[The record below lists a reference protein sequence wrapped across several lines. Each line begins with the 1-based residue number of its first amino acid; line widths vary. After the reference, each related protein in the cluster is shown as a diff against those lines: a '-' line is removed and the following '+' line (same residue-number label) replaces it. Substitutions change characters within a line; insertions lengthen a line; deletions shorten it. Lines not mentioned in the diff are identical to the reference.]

1 MRQVISDFID
11 RLHTANQSEQTV
23 TISMREESDKIVRIF
38 SDERYSIG
46 DLAAILE
53 DDITIL
59 LRELESESVAI
70 ERDKGNEYWE
80 SVHNGRIFMISGIMA
95 VLIDRAAGVRVFLSD
110 DFLLQHEDDIFLNT
124 RFANYVRNE
133 YKAKGK
139 PQQKHIEAPQ
149 QPIGG
154 NSGELAGNGNEN
166 APEGSKQPDIKKEEL
181 PTIYDDEINK
191 VREQQV
197 FYNAIQRGWMQ
208 PNGTTYKWL
217 KNKNHLAL
225 MCGLLYWGDEVK
237 DNLGAKTD
245 EWGEYPK
252 TLSKSKH
259 RFNYESGECKKTSK
273 DIKDLFGGIDVSNL
287 RSQLSEL
294 PDEYGSITRLFP
306 TD

>member
-1 MRQVISDFID
+1 MTLFDIFYQHTEWWCNPDLGHDTQGKYGDVLKEMEDCALDYARSIKDTGDRWKRVIENE
-11 RLHTANQSEQTV
+11 T
-23 TISMREESDKIVRIF
+23 
-38 SDERYSIG
+38 
-46 DLAAILE
+46 
-53 DDITIL
+53 
-59 LRELESESVAI
+59 RELCRANHYSWNL
-70 ERDKGNEYWE
+70 RGDKKEWHDIVV
-80 SVHNGRIFMISGIMA
+80 S
-95 VLIDRAAGVRVFLSD
+95 
-110 DFLLQHEDDIFLNT
+110 DFLLYI
-124 RFANYVRNE
+124 R
-133 YKAKGK
+133 KAIEHCYGYNFKELPDSIRRQYGIEVFK
-139 PQQKHIEAPQ
+139 PQPKHREAPQ

-166 APEGSKQPDIKKEEL
+166 APEVSKQPDIKKEDL
-181 PTIYDDEINK
+181 PTIYDDAINK
-191 VREQQV
+191 VKEQQV

-208 PNGTTYKWL
+208 LNGTTYKWL
-217 KNKNHLAL
+217 KNKGHLAL

-237 DNLGAKTD
+237 DDHGAKTD

-259 RFNYESGECKKTSK
+259 RFNYKSGECKKTSK